1 MLGET
6 SDEVSKRLV
15 RPLAA
20 TLEVL
25 GVPGACVGALEIP
38 DEDLYQ
44 VTPVVDL
51 QEREVFE
58 PGSRCV

>member
-6 SDEVSKRLV
+6 LDEVSERLV

-25 GVPGACVGALEIP
+25 GVPRAHVCALKVP
-38 DEDLYQ
+38 DEDPYQ
-44 VTPVVDL
+44 VALVVDL
-51 QEREVFE
+51 
-58 PGSRCV
+58 